1 MSYRFE
7 PLGSL
12 HDRESFDCGIP
23 VLNDYLRKF
32 ARKDAQRLVAATFVM
47 IASAQP
53 ERIIGYYTL
62 SAFTVEMIEL
72 PEALRK
78 KLPRYPKLP
87 ATLIGRLARD
97 VNQPGTGSLL
107 LVDALCRACEQS
119 ATIAAMAVVTEAKN
133 EAAASFYRKFGFQS
147 LGDSHNR
154 FFLSMGTIE
163 TLMSKL

>member
-7 PLGSL
+7 PLGSS

-23 VLNDYLRKF
+23 ALNDYLSKF

-47 IASAQP
+47 VSSGLP
-53 ERIIGYYTL
+53 ERIVGYYTL
-62 SAFTVEMIEL
+62 SAFTVEVTEL

-97 VNQPGTGSLL
+97 VNHPGSGSLL
-107 LVDALCRACEQS
+107 LVDALCRAYSQS
-119 ATIAAMAVVTEAKN
+119 ASIASMAVVTEAKN
-133 EAAASFYRKFGFQS
+133 ETAASFYQKFGFQS
-147 LGDSHNR
+147 LGESHNR
-154 FFLSMGTIE
+154 FFLPMGTVE
-163 TLMSKL
+163 ALMPK